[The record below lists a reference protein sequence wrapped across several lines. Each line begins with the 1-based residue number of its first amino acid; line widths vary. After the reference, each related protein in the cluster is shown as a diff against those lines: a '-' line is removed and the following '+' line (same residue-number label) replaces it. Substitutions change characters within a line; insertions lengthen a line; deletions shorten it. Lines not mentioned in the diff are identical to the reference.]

1 MTTQASLHE
10 QIAEFVRNVVT
21 AMGVTVTVTSEVNA
35 DGIRVDI
42 SGEEGELLVRRKGE
56 ALDALQHLVNSIW
69 RDQSGRDGRIV
80 VDCLDFRKG
89 KDAEL
94 RQMARFMIE
103 KAKMTRSAAGDGA
116 AQFVLAA
123 PRAPRSL
130 AGSGCRVRE
139 PGRRPRE
146 DDHHLAAL
154 TAQGRMVPV
163 RDTLIVAL
171 ATPPGRG
178 ALALVRLSGAGAIEL
193 VAGTRGAARVSSPG
207 RDARAVAA
215 A

>member
-10 QIAEFVRNVVT
+10 QIGEFVRSVVT
-21 AMGVTVTVTSEVNA
+21 AMGVSVTVTSEVNA

-94 RQMARFMIE
+94 RQMAKFMIE
-103 KAKMTRSAAGDGA
+103 KAKTTRMPQEMGPLNSYSRRLVHLEVSLDPEVASESQGDGL
-116 AQFVLAA
+116 VKTVIIS
-123 PRAPRSL
+123 PR
-130 AGSGCRVRE
+130 
-139 PGRRPRE
+139 
-146 DDHHLAAL
+146 
-154 TAQGRMVPV
+154 
-163 RDTLIVAL
+163 
-171 ATPPGRG
+171 
-178 ALALVRLSGAGAIEL
+178 
-193 VAGTRGAARVSSPG
+193 
-207 RDARAVAA
+207 
-215 A
+215 

>member
-10 QIAEFVRNVVT
+10 QIAEFVRNVVA
-21 AMGVTVTVTSEVNA
+21 AMGVNVTVTSEVNA

-42 SGEEGELLVRRKGE
+42 RGEEGELLVRRKGE

-103 KAKMTRSAAGDGA
+103 KAKTTRMPQEMGPLNSYSRRLVHLEVSLDPEVASESQGDGL
-116 AQFVLAA
+116 VKTVIIS
-123 PRAPRSL
+123 PR
-130 AGSGCRVRE
+130 
-139 PGRRPRE
+139 
-146 DDHHLAAL
+146 
-154 TAQGRMVPV
+154 
-163 RDTLIVAL
+163 
-171 ATPPGRG
+171 
-178 ALALVRLSGAGAIEL
+178 
-193 VAGTRGAARVSSPG
+193 
-207 RDARAVAA
+207 
-215 A
+215 

>member
-35 DGIRVDI
+35 DGIRVDVN
-42 SGEEGELLVRRKGE
+42 GEEGELLVRRKGE

-103 KAKMTRSAAGDGA
+103 KAKMTRVPQEMGPLNSYSRRLVHLEVSLDPDVASESQGDGL
-116 AQFVLAA
+116 VKTIIIS
-123 PRAPRSL
+123 PR
-130 AGSGCRVRE
+130 
-139 PGRRPRE
+139 
-146 DDHHLAAL
+146 
-154 TAQGRMVPV
+154 
-163 RDTLIVAL
+163 
-171 ATPPGRG
+171 
-178 ALALVRLSGAGAIEL
+178 
-193 VAGTRGAARVSSPG
+193 
-207 RDARAVAA
+207 
-215 A
+215 